1 MKYKPLVVKET
12 LAKDFIRSVHHVW
25 GSAES
30 CSTTRDLP
38 CDKWLSQLL
47 TTKHMPVLPLWEAPQ
62 SSSYAIGLFWRP
74 NTWTEHTQHHNFLEL
89 SPGWPMK
96 NMSCTQSTHQPR
108 KRRIL
113 SDEEW
118 ATSLP
123 RSLTRPVSTAPLH
136 LPLPAERLW
145 EHKLTL
151 RCVSYPMMEPLIP
164 KCTNTAQELIT
175 RQFHLFASKYHNSIG
190 NASRTTYKPPFPKIC
205 TVT

>member
-30 CSTTRDLP
+30 CSTTRDLL

-62 SSSYAIGLFWRP
+62 SSSYATGLFWRP
-74 NTWTEHTQHHNFLEL
+74 NTWTEHSQHHNFLEL

-96 NMSCTQSTHQPR
+96 NMSCTHSTHQPR

-123 RSLTRPVSTAPLH
+123 RSLTRPVSTASLH
-136 LPLPAERLW
+136 LPLPVERLHENTRPPW
-145 EHKLTL
+145 DVSLTPWWNL
-151 RCVSYPMMEPLIP
+151 WFQSAPTQCKNLSLGSFTCSLPNI
-164 KCTNTAQELIT
+164 I
-175 RQFHLFASKYHNSIG
+175 IW
-190 NASRTTYKPPFPKIC
+190 
-205 TVT
+205 